1 MNFKTYEKSPTELG
15 VNMLLSINERYRL
28 SEKSFIF
35 LLSACNQLVLWRRIT
50 KTEITKGLYL
60 LTLH

>member
-1 MNFKTYEKSPTELG
+1 MNFKTYEKSPMELG

-35 LLSACNQLVLWRRIT
+35 LLSACNQLVFMET
-50 KTEITKGLYL
+50 YY
-60 LTLH
+60 